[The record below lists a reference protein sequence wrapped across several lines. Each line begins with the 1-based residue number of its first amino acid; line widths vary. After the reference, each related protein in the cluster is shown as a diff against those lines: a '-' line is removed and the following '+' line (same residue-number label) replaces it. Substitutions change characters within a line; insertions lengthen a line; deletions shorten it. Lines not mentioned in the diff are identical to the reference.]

1 MGSREDIEKLEA
13 AGVIGRC
20 TKEQIRVTG
29 SLFSVVEAEKGRR
42 RPIYWPKALNRALE
56 DRIPQVELSD
66 SIEHAQ
72 VEKNIWAATFDLRA
86 SFFQIELPP
95 RTRELF
101 GLMTNCGTH
110 RFKRLPMGFSA
121 SPFIMN
127 EVTKLCA
134 ATGVENVRTDVYI
147 DNVRFTSASK
157 EKVILASKIFKERCD
172 EFGITLNEEPGNT
185 PHMNGDFLGLNHRK
199 EKRWY
204 MLEKEFC
211 INNIVDSLR
220 VFNTT
225 GIFLMLYL

>member
-1 MGSREDIEKLEA
+1 MPTARQDSTDSRMENRVANGRGRSTGKEA
-13 AGVIGRC
+13 AGVIERC

-56 DRIPQVELSD
+56 DKIPQVELSD

-72 VEKNIWAATFDLRA
+72 VEKNIWAATFDLKA

-147 DNVRFTSASK
+147 DNVRFTSKSK
-157 EKVILASKIFKERCD
+157 ELVEKASQIFSAQSSVQR
-172 EFGITLNEEPGNT
+172 
-185 PHMNGDFLGLNHRK
+185 
-199 EKRWY
+199 
-204 MLEKEFC
+204 
-211 INNIVDSLR
+211 
-220 VFNTT
+220 
-225 GIFLMLYL
+225 